1 MNSKLQQLGSSPT
14 RAISERT
21 LSSTE
26 RVFTEQYLKERT
38 LTLIQEKRTEE
49 LLLKVTKR
57 KSDTKFG
64 PFTGADAA
72 AKFGG
77 GKSRSYHPSPIL
89 TISIRYGRGRPNA
102 NSATSVNNTG
112 SFLRPSGKNTRQWAW

>member
-14 RAISERT
+14 RALSKRT

-26 RVFTEQYLKERT
+26 RVFTDQYLKERT

-49 LLLKVTKR
+49 MLLKVTKR
-57 KSDTKFG
+57 KRATKFG

-72 AKFGG
+72 AKLEEV
-77 GKSRSYHPSPIL
+77 SLDL
-89 TISIRYGRGRPNA
+89 TTLHLY
-102 NSATSVNNTG
+102 
-112 SFLRPSGKNTRQWAW
+112 